1 MKEKV
6 PSKSKEGRTPL
17 RSDEKK
23 KVLRRKYDKLKGESL
38 EEQFQ
43 NIVETSR
50 SDTVS
55 KIIMNKIK
63 ESQSPQVLRVKLEP
77 ASCCTPVRPSF
88 AKDFD
93 VAPSPMTPPVPKRM
107 RFSKDMED
115 APSPEGMGTTLPSP
129 PPPLKTETLFIKDDS
144 GEVEGETTFFDAQDT
159 SIIDSGNGLNL
170 DGLIYEIFVNH
181 PDCPEDKEKDPLT
194 CATPE
199 KDSEATEAD
208 IINEPDLLDTSNKSP
223 TSEAEGVTVS
233 TDSAISSL
241 QTQATEVASSGTQ
254 SAVSSPTTINTDAAI
269 STLQDK
275 ATEVSSDIYR
285 ADTQP
290 AVSPST
296 VSVDPAVSSP
306 QNKATEVNSEIYR
319 AHTLPAVSPT
329 ISTDLAISSLPNKVT
344 EVNHENVPMDTEAAV
359 SCHEESGN
367 KDTTPKIYQDVPSL
381 AKTSTASQAPYN
393 DKISDKGHL
402 LPAVLPILNISAD
415 VMSSSSHGSLLEVFL
430 NEEGFHEDFS
440 LSDSQILDIDAQC
453 DLVNATSLQ
462 PSADPISKGPQSEG
476 SQVHKSKSLPVVPA
490 PTENPSVV
498 LSKPALDLDFSVP
511 QAPHLDWMQKAA
523 ESRQRLRSI
532 TQEISR
538 LNAMVLRARRTLW
551 PRPQQDVERQPASTS
566 ATGSSRI
573 QPVTSQIRFQPP
585 HVSDLCDDPEWNI
598 S

>member
-223 TSEAEGVTVS
+223 TSEAEGVT
-233 TDSAISSL
+233 
-241 QTQATEVASSGTQ
+241 
-254 SAVSSPTTINTDAAI
+254 
-269 STLQDK
+269 DK